1 MILFKT
7 VHILNMS
14 TVKYK
19 RALFHPI
26 RNNILAMVI
35 VSRGGVTIPG
45 GHCSLPDPV
54 AFRYTFNHSEICSM

>member
-14 TVKYK
+14 TLKYQ

-35 VSRGGVTIPG
+35 VSRGGVTF
-45 GHCSLPDPV
+45 L
-54 AFRYTFNHSEICSM
+54 

>member
-14 TVKYK
+14 TFKYQ
-19 RALFHPI
+19 RVLFHPI

-45 GHCSLPDPV
+45 RHCSLPDPV